1 MELVETPAR
10 GFAPPLKVTVGGDA
24 CAGVLKATVEVS
36 ACIGVLGGGV
46 E

>member
-10 GFAPPLKVTVGGDA
+10 CFAPPLKVTVGGD
-24 CAGVLKATVEVS
+24 V
-36 ACIGVLGGGV
+36 CIEMLGGGV

>member
-10 GFAPPLKVTVGGDA
+10 CFAPALKVTVGGDA
-24 CAGVLKATVEVS
+24 SAGVLKVTAEVS

>member
-1 MELVETPAR
+1 MKLVETLAR
-10 GFAPPLKVTVGGDA
+10 CLAPPLKATVGGDA
-24 CAGVLKATVEVS
+24 RAGVLKVTVEVS